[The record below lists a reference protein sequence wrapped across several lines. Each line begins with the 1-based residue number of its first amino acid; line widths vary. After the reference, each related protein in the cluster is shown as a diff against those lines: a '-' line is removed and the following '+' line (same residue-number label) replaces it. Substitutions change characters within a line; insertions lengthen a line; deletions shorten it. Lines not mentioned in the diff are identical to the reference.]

1 MIKVGIVEDNIDLR
15 ANYSEFLDMSGQ
27 YSVIWMFDGVED
39 FLSADPE
46 TPNVILLDINLTGM
60 SGVEGFPLIKAK
72 FPLAH
77 IIILSAYDNEEYV
90 KDLLKK
96 GASGYVLKTASMSEI
111 QKYIEAVLE
120 GGFSISPNAARH
132 LVAEYRH
139 DPIAELQDKLT
150 KREYELVKLLAE
162 GLSYKEAAERLF
174 VTKFTINQ
182 HLKHIYNKLSINSK
196 AELMAKMIK

>member
-27 YSVIWMFDGVED
+27 YSVVWMYDGVED

-90 KDLLKK
+90 KELLKK
-96 GASGYVLKTASMSEI
+96 GASGYILKTASMSEI

-139 DPIAELQDKLT
+139 DPIEELKSQLT

-174 VTKFTINQ
+174 VTTFTINQ
-182 HLKHIYNKLSINSK
+182 HLKHIYNKLGINSK